1 MAGDYIRLSA
11 QQPARRRGRPPGSKN
26 KPKTVISKDQL
37 DKFRAK
43 VGQYL
48 PAVDLEY
55 VTTILEGTSR
65 PELSRDLDIFLALQ
79 LKALY
84 PQLADEI
91 EQGKLT
97 REATQRSSIVKE
109 LLALRF
115 QMEKQEKGDPVGNQ
129 YTFIQNVFD
138 SRLPPERL
146 AALVGT
152 GLLGPGLP
160 EVPARQLPERL
171 SGSVDDDEEG
181 ADEARAVSGEVLE

>member
-26 KPKTVISKDQL
+26 KPKTVISQAQL

-48 PAVDLEY
+48 PADDLEY
-55 VTTILEGTSR
+55 ITTILEGTEKS
-65 PELSRDLDIFLALQ
+65 ELSRDIDIFLALQ

-84 PQLADEI
+84 PHLADEI

-97 REATQRSSIVKE
+97 REATQRSSTVKE

-115 QMEKQEKGDPVGNQ
+115 QMEKQEKGDSSGNQ
-129 YTFIQNVFD
+129 YTFIQNIFD

-146 AALVGT
+146 AALVGI
-152 GLLGPGLP
+152 GIGPGLP
-160 EVPARQLPERL
+160 EVPPRQLPERL
-171 SGSVDDDEEG
+171 LGGADDDEEA